1 MSNGGKVFGALLL
14 GLVAGAAIGVLC
26 APDKGSKTRKKL
38 MDDAKDVADDLAESL
53 KEKTSDILDMLKD
66 KKQEFKDMAN
76 QKMAEMSKRA

>member
-38 MDDAKDVADDLAESL
+38 MDEAQGVADDLADSL

-76 QKMAEMSKRA
+76 QKMAEISKRA

>member
-38 MDDAKDVADDLAESL
+38 LDDAHGVADDLAESL
-53 KEKTSDILDMLKD
+53 KEKAGDIMDMLKD